1 MGYLLRILPLGIILS
16 WLVTAWRW
24 AVFFNMYRHDRF
36 RTGGAVTVGLFSP
49 VALFANDLTP
59 RCLAQRR
66 KVLRAGAVF
75 LGLVAVMIVMLLNIR
90 WR

>member
-1 MGYLLRILPLGIILS
+1 LGYLLRILPLGIILS

-24 AVFFNMYRHDRF
+24 TVFFNMYRQDQL
-36 RTGGAVTVGLFSP
+36 RTGAAVTVGLFSP

-59 RCLAQRR
+59 RCAVQRR

-75 LGLVAVMIVMLLNIR
+75 LGLVAAMVVMVVNIR